1 MEVFDLIPYPNE
13 TLTFILRGLDPA
25 RTVLFS
31 TPMTELPG
39 FGEYSATV
47 DVPNDVAEG
56 NYKVEIENS
65 NGVFRKIGYMRIVSD
80 TEYHFVNDFGDFNR
94 ELSAIEIEDQLEDE
108 FIQAQNPEF
117 EVG

>member
-1 MEVFDLIPYPNE
+1 MDVFDLIPYANE
-13 TLTFILRGLDPA
+13 SLAFVIRDLGPA

-31 TPMTELPG
+31 APMTELPG

-47 DVPNDVAEG
+47 AVPTDVAEG
-56 NYKVEIENS
+56 SYKVEIENS

-94 ELSAIEIEDQLEDE
+94 EITAQDIEDQLEDE
-108 FIQAQNPEF
+108 FNAPPEF

>member
-13 TLTFILRGLDPA
+13 TLAFVIRDLDPA

-31 TPMTELPG
+31 APMTEMPG

-47 DVPNDVAEG
+47 VVPNDVTEG

-65 NGVFRKIGYMRIVSD
+65 NGVMRRVGYMRIVNE

-94 ELSAIEIEDQLEDE
+94 EVSTEEIENQLDDE
-108 FIQAQNPEF
+108 FDDLPTRSPN
-117 EVG
+117 VR